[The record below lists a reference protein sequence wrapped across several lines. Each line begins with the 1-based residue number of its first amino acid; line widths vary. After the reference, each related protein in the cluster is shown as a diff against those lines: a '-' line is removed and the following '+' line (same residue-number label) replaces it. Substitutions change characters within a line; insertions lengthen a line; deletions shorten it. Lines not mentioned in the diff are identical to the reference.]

1 MYTHMSEQKNE
12 PSVRM
17 ERISKSFGGLKAVQ
31 DVDLELYA
39 GEIVGLMGDNGA
51 GKTTLMKILSGVH
64 KPDSGSIYING
75 QKVSFDHR
83 LIARRM
89 GIEMVYQDLGLCDV
103 IDIAEN
109 MFMGR
114 ELVTSYLGLKIL
126 DKKRMRSEATR
137 CLKEL
142 GIDFPPVKTKVRNL
156 SGGQRKAIAVE
167 RAVYWNT
174 KIVLMDEPTAAL
186 GVKEQKK
193 VLEITKGL
201 KERKVGVI
209 FISHNLEEIFSTVD
223 RIVVLSRGRKVAD
236 VKRENIGRDEI
247 IQLMIS

>member
-1 MYTHMSEQKNE
+1 MSEQKNE

-17 ERISKSFGGLKAVQ
+17 EGISKSFGAVKAVQ
-31 DVDLELYA
+31 NVDLELYA

-51 GKTTLMKILSGVH
+51 GKTTLMKILSGVY
-64 KPDSGSIYING
+64 KPDSGSIYLNA

-142 GIDFPPVKTKVRNL
+142 GINFPSVKTKVKNL

-193 VLEITKGL
+193 VLEITRGL

-209 FISHNLEEIFSTVD
+209 FISHNLEEVFSTVD

-236 VKRENIGRDEI
+236 VKKEDTGRDEI
-247 IQLMIS
+247 IKLMIS

>member
-1 MYTHMSEQKNE
+1 MSEQKNE

-17 ERISKSFGGLKAVQ
+17 EGISKSFGAVKAVQ
-31 DVDLELYA
+31 NVDLELYA

-51 GKTTLMKILSGVH
+51 GKTTLMKILSGVY
-64 KPDSGSIYING
+64 KPDSGSIYLNA

-142 GIDFPPVKTKVRNL
+142 GISFPSVKTKVKNL

-193 VLEITKGL
+193 VLEITRGL

-209 FISHNLEEIFSTVD
+209 FISHNLEEVFSTVD

-236 VKRENIGRDEI
+236 VKKEDTGRDEI
-247 IQLMIS
+247 IKLMIS